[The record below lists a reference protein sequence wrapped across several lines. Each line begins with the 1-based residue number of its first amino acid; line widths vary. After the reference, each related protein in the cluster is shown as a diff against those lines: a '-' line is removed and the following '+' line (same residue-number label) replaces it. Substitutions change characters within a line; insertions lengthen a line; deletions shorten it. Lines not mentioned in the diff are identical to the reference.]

1 MRSDFTLQNRQRAE
15 QPPIPSAAQ
24 SCEVCVCVYAS
35 VFFFFL
41 VALAGAQKL
50 RSALFV
56 RSSVFFVCTPS
67 QSRLGRDGGGGWQT
81 NAFQSVTDFGFSP
94 AVDKGRGRRE
104 KGELWC
110 VWRGG
115 LSDGNRGEKF
125 PGHAGIMIMLDM
137 CKCHFGSVQSG
148 GVQRSECVFW
158 F

>member
-1 MRSDFTLQNRQRAE
+1 MYAR
-15 QPPIPSAAQ
+15 
-24 SCEVCVCVYAS
+24 VCVRACVLL
-35 VFFFFL
+35 FFL

-50 RSALFV
+50 RSALLV
-56 RSSVFFVCTPS
+56 RSSMFLVCTSS
-67 QSRLGRDGGGGWQT
+67 QRRLGRDGRGGRQT
-81 NAFQSVTDFGFSP
+81 NAFQSVTDLGFSP
-94 AVDKGRGRRE
+94 VVDKGRGRRE

-115 LSDGNRGEKF
+115 LRDGNQGEKF
-125 PGHAGIMIMLDM
+125 PWHAGIMIMPDM